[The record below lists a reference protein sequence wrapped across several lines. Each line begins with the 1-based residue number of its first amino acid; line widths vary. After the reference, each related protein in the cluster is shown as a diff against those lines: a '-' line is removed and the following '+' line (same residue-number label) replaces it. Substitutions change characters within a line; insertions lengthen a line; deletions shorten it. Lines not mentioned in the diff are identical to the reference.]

1 MSLSSLAG
9 FYRAT
14 GRPVELLEGGLWVAE
29 TGLSVMAIP
38 GVVGLRPRLQELNAM
53 LRRMRRIAALFAVE
67 PGTGVNV
74 SRFVLRDRSYGLHS
88 LQRQFRQQTRAAL
101 AVCEVR
107 PVEWSEMV
115 RKGLPAYR
123 DSQLRRGAT
132 VGVDWDEARWTAYCE
147 AAGSVEGLEVSGCFT
162 RDGELASYMVT
173 WTHERVCH
181 GLQLHW
187 ADAFKALHPTHA
199 LYFETA
205 RERMGRS
212 GIDVFSLGRQTLP
225 AMAPVDRFKEHA
237 GFQRES
243 CAVAVVLHPWARWGL
258 VNRASLAILRAGR
271 RSWGGVGRLR
281 HLEVLEAA
289 ARTRLP

>member
-88 LQRQFRQQTRAAL
+88 LQRQFRQQTRAAMG
-101 AVCEVR
+101 VCEVR

-123 DSQLRRGAT
+123 DSQLRRGRRSAWIGT
-132 VGVDWDEARWTAYCE
+132 KP
-147 AAGSVEGLEVSGCFT
+147 
-162 RDGELASYMVT
+162 DG
-173 WTHERVCH
+173 
-181 GLQLHW
+181 
-187 ADAFKALHPTHA
+187 PP
-199 LYFETA
+199 TA
-205 RERMGRS
+205 RLPEAWRDWRFPGASPATGNSPLTWSPGPTSASATDSSSTGRMPSRPC
-212 GIDVFSLGRQTLP
+212 IPPMPFTLKRP
-225 AMAPVDRFKEHA
+225 ASAWD
-237 GFQRES
+237 G
-243 CAVAVVLHPWARWGL
+243 VASTSFRW
-258 VNRASLAILRAGR
+258 AGR
-271 RSWGGVGRLR
+271 RCRRWRRWISSRNTPASIGSRVRWRSCCILGRDGAL
-281 HLEVLEAA
+281 
-289 ARTRLP
+289 